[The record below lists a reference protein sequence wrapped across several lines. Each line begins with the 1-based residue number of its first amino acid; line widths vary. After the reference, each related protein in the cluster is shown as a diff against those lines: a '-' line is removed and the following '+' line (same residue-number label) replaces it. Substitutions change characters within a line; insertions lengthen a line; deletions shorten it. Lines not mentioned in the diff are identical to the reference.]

1 MTTLVIGTG
10 SFLPEEMVARPAG
23 HSRRAHDDQAT
34 SDLATLAA
42 RRALADARMSAQEV
56 DVIVVATCTSDYIQP
71 PTAALVQAKLET
83 KAKYVQLDVGCSGF
97 VEAMLVADAMLCS
110 GQYRTALVVGADT
123 LSRICDPESSL
134 SRDTFGDG
142 AGAVLLARRDDAEGF
157 GVGGFYSGTDAHAF
171 DHASM
176 AAGGSRLPYN
186 SDVLE
191 RKQHLLSCDYERLEA
206 WATERMT
213 AAVRGV
219 VTRAGL
225 AIDDVTWV
233 VPQQTS
239 AGVASVLATQLDL
252 PRSRFVE
259 TFAYTGNTASSSL
272 PIALDQAKQ
281 RGLFAHGDRLVLP
294 AAGTGTGWGAFLY
307 RWFSPGSAAQT

>member
-10 SFLPEEMVARPAG
+10 SFLPEVVDRDAG
-23 HSRRAHDDQAT
+23 RTRRVHSDQAT
-34 SDLATLAA
+34 SDLATQAA
-42 RRALADARMSAQEV
+42 RRALADARVSAQEV
-56 DVIVVATCTSDYIQP
+56 DVIVVSTCTSDYIQP
-71 PTAALVQAKLET
+71 PTAALVQANLET

-97 VEAMLVADAMLCS
+97 VEAMLVADSMLCS
-110 GQYRTALVVGADT
+110 GQFRTALVVGADT
-123 LSRICDPESSL
+123 LSRICDPASSL

-142 AGAVLLARRDDAEGF
+142 AGAVVLARRDDADGY
-157 GVGGFYSGTDAHAF
+157 GVGDFYSGSDVHAY

-176 AAGGSRLPYN
+176 EAGGSRLPYDA
-186 SDVLE
+186 DVLE
-191 RKQHLLSCDYERLEA
+191 HNRHLLSCDYSRIEA
-206 WATERMT
+206 WATQRMT

-219 VTRAGL
+219 VRRAGL
-225 AIDDVTWV
+225 ALDDLTWV

-239 AGVASVLATQLDL
+239 AEVASVLANQLDL

-259 TFAYTGNTASSSL
+259 TFAQTGNTASSSL
-272 PIALDQAKQ
+272 PIALDQAKR

-307 RWFSPGSAAQT
+307 RWFSPGNAAHT